1 MRKTLFIF
9 IALMMLFLLRFQFL
23 PKLNLRDG
31 QIIKI
36 TGTLSGEPQISGN
49 YQSFKLGQI
58 EIRTEKYPEYH
69 YGDKLVITGR
79 IKLTSPNNPL
89 SSFKSY
95 LLINPKDYLLISPKI
110 EVLKSGS
117 GLGNQVLRIRNDLR
131 LLYQKYFVSPF
142 DGLMSGIVLGDK
154 SLIPYNT
161 WQELRQTG
169 TLHIMV
175 ASGMNIAM
183 FSGTMLSFFCL
194 FFRRKVAI
202 VFLFITIW
210 FYAVMTGFQPPIIRA
225 AIMASLIYFS
235 QMVGREAEAGRILW
249 LTGILMLLINP
260 LWLFDIGFQ
269 LSFLATAGL
278 VYLQPRLSK
287 SKFFLFKYE
296 SFSSSIASQLA
307 TLPVL
312 VTAFG
317 QLNLLSPV
325 INLLVLWT
333 IPYILQG
340 GILIGIIGLLWQGL
354 GGLLAYLLYP
364 LLYYL
369 NGVISLSAK
378 ISFTQILMPKA
389 GWGLMMIYYF
399 VLWLWMRNNLKFEI

>member
-23 PKLNLRDG
+23 PKLNLKDG
-31 QIIKI
+31 QLVRI
-36 TGTLSGEPQISGN
+36 TGVLTAEPQASGN
-49 YQSFKLGQI
+49 YQIFKLGQI
-58 EIRTEKYPEYH
+58 EIRAEKFPEYH
-69 YGDKLVITGR
+69 YGEELVIVGKVK
-79 IKLTSPNNPL
+79 KLPNG
-89 SSFKSY
+89 Y
-95 LLINPKDYLLISPKI
+95 LLNLPKI
-110 EVLKSGS
+110 ERKSFKESKDLKGIAIN
-117 GLGNQVLRIRNDLR
+117 LKNDLR
-131 LLYQKYFVSPF
+131 LLYQKYFPSPF
-142 DGLMSGIVLGDK
+142 DGLASGIVLGDK
-154 SLIPYNT
+154 SLIPFET
-161 WQELRQTG
+161 WQKLKQTG

-183 FSGTMLSFFCL
+183 FSGGILAFFCL
-194 FFRRKVAI
+194 FFRRKIAI
-202 VFLFITIW
+202 IFLFITIW
-210 FYAVMTGFQPPIIRA
+210 FYAVMTGLQPPIIRA

-249 LTGILMLLINP
+249 LTGGLMLLISP

-278 VYLQPRLSK
+278 VYLQPKLAR

-307 TLPVL
+307 TLPIL
-312 VTAFG
+312 VIAFG
-317 QLNLLSPV
+317 QLNLLSPI
-325 INLLVLWT
+325 INLLTLWT

-340 GILIGIIGLLWQGL
+340 GILIGIVGLLWRNL
-354 GGLLAYLLYP
+354 GGLLAYLIYP

-378 ISFTQILMPKA
+378 ITFTQILMPKV
-389 GWGLMMIYYF
+389 GWGLLIGYYF
-399 VLWLWMRNNLKFEI
+399 ILWLWVKKRLLN